1 MARLDWE
8 AFVRGLREEQDEL
21 REELRPYE
29 AGTLRVHEGPSG
41 GKLVDFTNKRS
52 KQIKAEIASIQRIID
67 AAAAERGLRNA

>member
-29 AGTLRVHEGPSG
+29 AGTPGCTKDHQAG
-41 GKLVDFTNKRS
+41 N
-52 KQIKAEIASIQRIID
+52 
-67 AAAAERGLRNA
+67 